1 VAQSGHVIPD
11 VTLNVDEPQT
21 TRVQFKEESK
31 EDKTKGA
38 ETAEDGKTSEKDT
51 EAEFAGAELTLFIP
65 DSSISS

>member
-11 VTLNVDEPQT
+11 VTLNVDEPQA

-38 ETAEDGKTSEKDT
+38 EMADGKTSEKDT